1 MMASLAAAPSPDREG
16 GGERYFDG
24 IYAQDDDP
32 YGLRTRWYER
42 RKRDVLLAALPRPRF
57 RRAFEPGC
65 GAAELSAALA
75 ARCDMLMCS
84 DFHPRAVETA
94 RARLAHHD
102 HVQVAQ
108 RVIPQEW
115 PQAERFDL
123 IVLSEVGYFLSRID
137 VARVAHC
144 CAATLAAD
152 GVLVAC
158 DWRPD
163 FEGRCTSTAEVHRV
177 LEGLGLYQVVRHE
190 EDDFLLH
197 VWQRD
202 HRSVAQQEGVR

>member
-1 MMASLAAAPSPDREG
+1 MSSFHAHPAADHPESG
-16 GGERYFDG
+16 QRYFDD
-24 IYAQDDDP
+24 IYAQQDDP

-57 RRAFEPGC
+57 RRGYEPGC

-75 ARCDMLMCS
+75 TRCDALLCS
-84 DFHPRAVETA
+84 DFHPRAVATA
-94 RARLAHHD
+94 AKRLSGHT
-102 HVQVAQ
+102 HVRVEQ
-108 RVIPQEW
+108 RTLPQDW
-115 PQAERFDL
+115 PAAERFDL
-123 IVLSEVGYFLSRID
+123 IVLSEVSYFLPRID

-144 CAATLAAD
+144 CTATLAPD

-163 FEGRCTSTAEVHRV
+163 FEGRRTATADVHRV
-177 LEGLGLYQVVRHE
+177 LEGLGLYRVVRHE

-197 VWQRD
+197 VWQRER
-202 HRSVAQQEGVR
+202 RSVAQQEGVR